1 MTRSLLKNLLLGLA
15 TVLLIL
21 GSSGLALASGGDDVL
36 FKKAVDGL
44 TVELSFGPEH
54 AKTGN
59 NPLIVKLHNAEGEP
73 VSNSQ
78 VRVTASMPM
87 DATRPTSTSSH
98 STTDMGSKADPL
110 KMDLKAGREAG
121 EYEGVVDFSNEGE
134 WLVKVS
140 FANAGQQK
148 EVDFTVDV
156 DAVQSGPNWVILGG
170 FVGVI
175 GAVVVAAGVM
185 KRKSA
190 ASQKSAETL

>member
-1 MTRSLLKNLLLGLA
+1 MTRSLLKNLLLGFASL
-15 TVLLIL
+15 LLIL
-21 GSSGLALASGGDDVL
+21 ASSGLTLASGGDDVL
-36 FKKAVDGL
+36 FKKEVDGL

-59 NPLIVKLHNAEGEP
+59 NPLIVKLHNVKGEP

-78 VRVTASMPM
+78 VRVMVSMPM
-87 DATRPTSTSSH
+87 NANKPTSTSSH
-98 STTDMGSKADPL
+98 STSDMGSKADPL
-110 KMDLKAGREAG
+110 KMELKAGREAG
-121 EYEGVVDFSNEGE
+121 EYEGEVNFSNEGE

-140 FANAGQQK
+140 LANAGQQK

-156 DAVQSGPNWVILGG
+156 DAVQSRPNWAILGG

-175 GAVVVAAGVM
+175 VAVVVAAGVM